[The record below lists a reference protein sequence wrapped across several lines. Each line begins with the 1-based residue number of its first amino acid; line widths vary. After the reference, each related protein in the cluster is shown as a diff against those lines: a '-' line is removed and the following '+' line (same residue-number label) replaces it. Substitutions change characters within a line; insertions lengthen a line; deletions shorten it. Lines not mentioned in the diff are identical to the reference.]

1 MKHAIA
7 VRELTRTYTGRT
19 RTSLFRSSEK
29 KSSTALHCIDL
40 EIEPGE
46 VRGILGPNGAGKSTL
61 IKILSTVLLPTS
73 GQARVLGRDVTTDAA
88 AVRRRI
94 GIVFG
99 GERGLYGRLTAREN
113 LDYWAALY
121 GLPKRVREA
130 RIGELLE
137 RIGLGEHA
145 DTPADHMSRGMKQ
158 RLHLARGLVG
168 DPEVIFLDEP
178 TVGMDPVAAREF
190 RTLVGDLHRDG
201 RTILITTHDMREAE
215 AVCDRITLIDRG
227 RVVGTASPD
236 TVGQWITA
244 FERVEA
250 QHVPAELREKIG
262 LLNGVASIDT
272 HPNDWIQINTDSPGA
287 IRPVL
292 ELLVASGVTM
302 IRTSLPSLEDVYV
315 AVVGDRGLSV

>member
-1 MKHAIA
+1 MNHAIT
-7 VRELTRTYTGRT
+7 VRELTRTYTRRIRT
-19 RTSLFRSSEK
+19 GPFRSSEK
-29 KSSTALHCIDL
+29 KPFTALHGIDL

-73 GQARVLGRDVTTDAA
+73 GQARVLGHDVATDAA
-88 AVRRRI
+88 GVRRRI

-113 LDYWAALY
+113 LDYWAALH
-121 GLPKRVREA
+121 GLSKRSRAA
-130 RIGELLE
+130 RIGDLLE

-145 DTPADHMSRGMKQ
+145 DTPTDHMSRGMKQ

-178 TVGMDPVAAREF
+178 TAGMDPVAAREF
-190 RTLVGDLHRDG
+190 RTLVDDLRRDG

-236 TVGQWITA
+236 TIGQWITA

-250 QHVPAELREKIG
+250 QHVPAELVERIRG
-262 LLNGVASIDT
+262 IDGVASIDT
-272 HPNDWIQINTDSPGA
+272 HPNDWIQVNTDSPGA
-287 IRPVL
+287 VRPVL
-292 ELLVASGVTM
+292 ELLVAGGVTM
-302 IRTSLPSLEDVYV
+302 LRTSLPSLEDVYV
-315 AVVGDRGLSV
+315 AVVGDRGLFV

>member
-1 MKHAIA
+1 MNHAID
-7 VRELTRTYTGRT
+7 VQELTRTYIRKSRTGVT
-19 RTSLFRSSEK
+19 RSSEK
-29 KSSTALHCIDL
+29 KSFTALHGIDL
-40 EIEPGE
+40 HIEPGE

-73 GQARVLGRDVTTDAA
+73 GQARVLGHDVATETAE
-88 AVRRRI
+88 VRRRI

-113 LDYWAALY
+113 LDYWAALH
-121 GLPKRVREA
+121 GLSRNGRKA
-130 RIGELLE
+130 RTADLLE

-145 DTPADHMSRGMKQ
+145 DTLADHMSRGMKQ

-168 DPEVIFLDEP
+168 DPEVLFLDEP

-190 RTLVGDLHRDG
+190 RTLVHDLRRDG
-201 RTILITTHDMREAE
+201 RTILLTTHDMREAE
-215 AVCDRITLIDRG
+215 AVCDRITLIDHG

-236 TVGQWITA
+236 TIGRWITA

-250 QHVPAELREKIG
+250 QHVPADLREKIG
-262 LLNGVASIDT
+262 RLDGVASIDT
-272 HPNDWIQINTDSPGA
+272 HPNDWIQINTDSPGTV
-287 IRPVL
+287 RPVL
-292 ELLVASGVTM
+292 ELLVSGGVTVL
-302 IRTSLPSLEDVYV
+302 RTSLPSLEDVYV

>member
-1 MKHAIA
+1 MNHAIA
-7 VRELTRTYTGRT
+7 VGELTRTYTT
-19 RTSLFRSSEK
+19 RIRNGLFRSSEK
-29 KSSTALHCIDL
+29 KSFTALHGIDL
-40 EIEPGE
+40 EIESGE

-73 GQARVLGRDVTTDAA
+73 GQATVLGHDVATDAVE
-88 AVRRRI
+88 VRRRI

-113 LDYWAALY
+113 LDYWAALH
-121 GLPKRVREA
+121 GLSKRDRDT
-130 RIGELLE
+130 RIGDLLE
-137 RIGLGEHA
+137 RIGLGEQA

-168 DPEVIFLDEP
+168 DPEVVILDEP

-190 RTLVGDLHRDG
+190 RTLVDDLRRDG

-236 TVGQWITA
+236 TIGQWITA

-250 QHVPAELREKIG
+250 QHVPAELVERIRDID
-262 LLNGVASIDT
+262 GVASIDT
-272 HPNDWIQINTDSPGA
+272 RPSDWIQVNTDSPGA

-292 ELLVASGVTM
+292 ELLVAGGVTM
-302 IRTSLPSLEDVYV
+302 LRTSLPSLEDVYV
-315 AVVGDRGLSV
+315 AVVGDRGLLV

>member
-1 MKHAIA
+1 MSHAID
-7 VRELTRTYTGRT
+7 VRELTRTYVRRSRTGA
-19 RTSLFRSSEK
+19 FRSSEGK
-29 KSSTALHCIDL
+29 PLTALHGIDL
-40 EIEPGE
+40 HIDPGE

-73 GQARVLGRDVTTDAA
+73 GQARVLGHDVATDTAE
-88 AVRRRI
+88 VRRRI

-113 LDYWAALY
+113 LDYWAALHK
-121 GLPKRVREA
+121 LPKSRRKIRVS
-130 RIGELLE
+130 ELLE
-137 RIGLGEHA
+137 RIGLGDHA

-168 DPEVIFLDEP
+168 DPEVLFLDEP

-190 RTLVGDLHRDG
+190 RTMVGDLRNDG

-215 AVCDRITLIDRG
+215 AVCDRITLIDHG
-227 RVVGTASPD
+227 RVVGTASPG
-236 TVGQWITA
+236 TVGRWITA
-244 FERVEA
+244 YEQVEA
-250 QHVPAELREKIG
+250 QHVPAELREKIR
-262 LLNGVASIDT
+262 LLDGVASIDP
-272 HPNDWIQINTDSPGA
+272 HPNDWIRINTDSPGVV
-287 IRPVL
+287 RPVL